1 VDDPWV
7 VERKER
13 AGDSDALAAIIADT
27 DLVLAS
33 DPRALLREGGLQ
45 DFPEEHPDP
54 GTTGVE
60 RRERMYRLLV
70 GLDRRLGE
78 KDYVADGDRYF
89 GDE

>member
-1 VDDPWV
+1 MKNPWV

-13 AGDSDALAAIIADT
+13 AGDPDALAAIAVDT

-33 DPRALLREGGLQ
+33 DLRAVLRNDLEH
-45 DFPEEHPDP
+45 FPEEHPDP
-54 GTTGVE
+54 GTTGIE

-70 GLDRRLGE
+70 SLDRRLGE

>member
-1 VDDPWV
+1 MDDPWV

-13 AGDSDALAAIIADT
+13 AGDPDALAAIIADT

-33 DPRALLREGGLQ
+33 DLRALLREGGLQ
-45 DFPEEHPDP
+45 DFPEEQPDP

-70 GLDRRLGE
+70 SLDRRLGE